1 MDIWTVETVI
11 TYLSTVLSTDFKPS
25 GIEVGVVIL
34 ENPKFRILTEAEIDT
49 YLLLW
54 QRETNM
60 FTQSVMPLAGVFG
73 NNRRT
78 LWSPWIETGTSP
90 APPAAEAV
98 RILDK

>member
-60 FTQSVMPLAGVFG
+60 RLVHPIRDATC
-73 NNRRT
+73 RC
-78 LWSPWIETGTSP
+78 LW
-90 APPAAEAV
+90 
-98 RILDK
+98 